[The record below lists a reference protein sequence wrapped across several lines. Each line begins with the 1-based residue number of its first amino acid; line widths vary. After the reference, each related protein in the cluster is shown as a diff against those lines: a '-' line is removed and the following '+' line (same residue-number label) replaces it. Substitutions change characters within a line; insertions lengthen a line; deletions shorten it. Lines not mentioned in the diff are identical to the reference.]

1 MILLLDL
8 RSTGTDFMKILL
20 LETRGLHIG
29 YVGCYGSEWIVT
41 QNLDRLAAEGI
52 VFDQHIAANPDRRSG
67 ERIWQTGRYLLP
79 ALEERELREVQ
90 NAVDVCQL
98 LRQHNVAVEARA
110 TAVGHS
116 NLSTYGS

>member
-41 QNLDRLAAEGI
+41 ENLDRLAAEGI

-98 LRQHNVAVEARA
+98 LRQHN
-110 TAVGHS
+110 
-116 NLSTYGS
+116 